1 MLALVVAA
9 AALQY
14 PLGLAAAAQLL
25 ELSTG
30 LGPPRRSAV
39 RAAYRRKAAISH
51 PDVSTAPN
59 AQRYFLH
66 ITAAYETLLQYSVAD
81 TTQSSMKS
89 PSTVSV
95 STSPSSAAA
104 AEPDKAVAHSAPS
117 WSAQAGSCRPERFE
131 KQVAA
136 WRLYWQASFQ
146 TLQCSAEA
154 ERKALQVSAL
164 AHERE
169 VLRANLAAFP
179 SEGRNRA
186 TLDGMRALY
195 AQASAKHADAECH
208 LASLRARVRMLEE
221 EAARLQV
228 NAEGSVPQGY
238 GI

>member
-104 AEPDKAVAHSAPS
+104 AEPDKAVAHSAPL

-136 WRLYWQASFQ
+136 WRLYWLASFQ

-169 VLRANLAAFP
+169 KCSEQISRRFPPKAETGRLWMACAPSMLKLAP
-179 SEGRNRA
+179 S
-186 TLDGMRALY
+186 MRMR
-195 AQASAKHADAECH
+195 SAI
-208 LASLRARVRMLEE
+208 SLRCALEC
-221 EAARLQV
+221 ACWKRKPLACR
-228 NAEGSVPQGY
+228 
-238 GI
+238 

>member
-81 TTQSSMKS
+81 VTSS
-89 PSTVSV
+89 PSSVSV
-95 STSPSSAAA
+95 STSPSSAST
-104 AEPDKAVAHSAPS
+104 AVADEDAHSTAP
-117 WSAQAGSCRPERFE
+117 QAGSRRPQRFE
-131 KQVAA
+131 TQVAA

-169 VLRANLAAFP
+169 GLRANLAAFP